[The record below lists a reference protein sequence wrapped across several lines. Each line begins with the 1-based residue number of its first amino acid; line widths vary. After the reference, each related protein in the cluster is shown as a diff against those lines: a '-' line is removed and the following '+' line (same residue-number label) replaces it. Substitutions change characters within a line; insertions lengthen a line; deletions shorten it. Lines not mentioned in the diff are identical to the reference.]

1 MTDEALLDRLA
12 GVPDRL
18 ATAARSAPAA
28 PAGEW
33 SPSDVVR
40 HLIAVEEEVWHLR
53 LRHLATEEHPIW
65 AWAEPDRWQGEP
77 DAPLDRLLEVYRVAR
92 QATVGM
98 LAAFDNADWARTGT
112 HETYGVLD
120 VAALLEKAAD
130 HDEEH
135 LSSLRAAG

>member
-1 MTDEALLDRLA
+1 MDGPLLDRLA

-18 ATAARSAPAA
+18 ATAARTAPAA
-28 PAGEW
+28 AAGEW

-53 LRHLATEEHPIW
+53 LRHLATEDHPIW

-77 DAPLDRLLEVYRVAR
+77 DASLEQLLGVYRVAR
-92 QATVGM
+92 SATVGM
-98 LAAFDNADWARTGT
+98 LAAFDDADWARTGT
-112 HETYGVLD
+112 HATYGVLD

-135 LSSLRAAG
+135 IASLTG